1 VIGVSASHATVSWH
15 EWTAPATFV
24 PQGYIDALIAAGAV
38 PVVLPSMPGAAMAVL
53 ARLDGLVLTGG
64 PDISPGLYGED
75 AHPMTVA
82 ASVERDAFEVELAD
96 AAIASDLPMLAVCR
110 GLEVLN
116 VSLGGT
122 LVQHLP
128 DQVKHSDHLAAA
140 GRFVHHDVRV
150 GDLEGFPCAGETL
163 SVPSYHH
170 QAVDRLAPEL
180 TACAWAADGTIEAA
194 FHRTASW
201 IVGVQWH
208 PEAGDDPRL
217 FEALVE
223 ASKARKTTA
232 IEVPS

>member
-1 VIGVSASHATVSWH
+1 VSWD

-24 PQGYIDALIAAGAV
+24 PQSYVDAVAAAAAV
-38 PVVLPSMPGAAMAVL
+38 PVVLASTPGAAKAAL

-64 PDISPGLYGED
+64 PDVSPELYGD
-75 AHPMTVA
+75 NAHPMTVI
-82 ASVERDAFEVELAD
+82 ASAEREAFERELTD

-128 DQVKHSDHLAAA
+128 DRVKHTDHLAAA
-140 GRFVHHDVRV
+140 GRFGHHEVRV
-150 GDLEGFPCAGETL
+150 GDVDGFPCAGETL

-194 FHRTASW
+194 IHRAASW

-217 FEALVE
+217 FEALVR
-223 ASKARKTTA
+223 AIKGRKTTV
-232 IEVPS
+232 IEVP